1 MTDPLS
7 RDARTTGQPERRRTA
22 SIFLVSAAVVMAC
35 ILVVG
40 GALVI
45 QTAASKTA
53 LVRETMRDR
62 AFQVTELLA
71 LQAGGALRFGREEAL
86 APPLARALEAAEG
99 QAMSGLG
106 FTLAS
111 GAMAET
117 GPVTAELRALAAE
130 AAESGAPALSKDG
143 FSVAVPAVVGA
154 DATLVGAVAM
164 EWSPERS
171 IATARRELYAQLSVA
186 GLVML
191 AAMIAA
197 TLFLRRYLSRPLEDL
212 CAAMNRIAQSD
223 FEAEIPSLRRG
234 DEIGVIGATLTQM
247 RDALAGG
254 AAERRENAFRSAAF
268 DASSAPMMMIDTE
281 MRILHLNAAQT
292 ELLEA
297 LAPAI
302 RETRPDFDPRDVLGK
317 SLGDFHETRHGI
329 ERLVSPEATLPQ
341 TIDMKIGETRLQLRV
356 SAVSDAGGQAIGRVI
371 EFNDV
376 SQQTLNRSIV
386 STLEASQACAEFDT
400 SGGLVRANARFATAL
415 GAGAAEALSG
425 RGCAELLDLSVVAS
439 GGGDAALHKLGGG
452 EPFFGKIRARSGG
465 AVLDGS
471 MFAVLDARGTVM
483 RYMLIGQDVTASER
497 EIEAAESRRA
507 EVEARQSE
515 VVESLSVALRKVS
528 QGDLTARIEKAFAPD
543 YEGLR
548 SDFNSA
554 IDSLCS
560 VVGSVTEMAV
570 NVRREAVEISSSAE
584 SLSQRTERTAAT
596 LEQTAAA
603 LDELTSSVGSAAEGA
618 NRADGVV
625 SEARDH
631 AVRSGEV
638 VREAVAAMSEIEGS
652 AGKIAKIIDVIED
665 IAFQTN
671 LLALNAGVEA
681 ARAGEAGRGFAV
693 VASEVR
699 ALAQRSSDAAREI
712 NDLISS
718 SGVQVQR
725 GVELVDR
732 AGKALEQIVAS
743 VTEISDLV
751 GGIAVSS
758 REQSTG
764 VSEINTA
771 MNQLDQATQQN
782 AAMFEETTAASQS
795 LTGLA
800 ENLNEAVSRFETGAA
815 PAGAVVEL
823 RKTSGAARKGG
834 GTPNPAPAR
843 PAPSSSAATATA
855 PSTAVATDEEGWE
868 EF

>member
-1 MTDPLS
+1 MSETSS
-7 RDARTTGQPERRRTA
+7 RPQAAAGQPERRRRTT
-22 SIFLVSAAVVMAC
+22 SIFVVSALPVVLS
-35 ILVVG
+35 ILLVG
-40 GALVI
+40 GVLI
-45 QTAASKTA
+45 YQTTSSKTA
-53 LVRETMRDR
+53 MVREAVRDR
-62 AFQVTELLA
+62 ALQVTELLA

-86 APPLARALEAAEG
+86 AAPLERALQAAPG
-99 QAMSGLG
+99 QALSGLG
-106 FTLAS
+106 FTEAS
-111 GAMAET
+111 GSMAET
-117 GPVTAELRALAAE
+117 GPVSADLRALAAE
-130 AAESGAPALSKDG
+130 AVRSGAPVLSEDG
-143 FSVAVPAVVGA
+143 FSVAVPAFVGA
-154 DATLVGAVAM
+154 DATLAGAVAM
-164 EWSPERS
+164 EWSPDQS
-171 IATARRELYAQLSVA
+171 IGQARRELVGQILLA

-191 AAMIAA
+191 AATFGAM
-197 TLFLRRYLSRPLEDL
+197 LFLRRHLARPLEDL
-212 CAAMNRIAQSD
+212 SAAMNRIARSD
-223 FEAEIPSLRRG
+223 FDSELPALRRS

-247 RDALAGG
+247 RDALAEG

-281 MRILHLNAAQT
+281 MRILHLNAAQS

-302 RETRPDFDPRDVLGK
+302 RETRPDFDPKDVLGK
-317 SLGDFHETRHGI
+317 SLADFHEPRDGI
-329 ERLVSPEATLPQ
+329 ERLVGPDAALPQ
-341 TIDMKIGETRLQLRV
+341 TIDMKMGETRLQLRV
-356 SAVSDAGGQAIGRVI
+356 SAVCDGRGRQIGRVV

-386 STLEASQACAEFDT
+386 STLDASQACAEFDAA
-400 SGGLVRANARFATAL
+400 GRLVRANARFASAI
-415 GAGAAEALSG
+415 GAGSPDALHG
-425 RGCAELLDLSVVAS
+425 RACGELIDLSVVAA
-439 GGGDAALHKLGGG
+439 GDGDAALKTLARG
-452 EPFFGKIRARSGG
+452 EPFFGKIRARSDA

-483 RYMLIGQDVTASER
+483 RYLLIGQDITAAER
-497 EIEAAESRRA
+497 DIEAAEQRRA
-507 EVEARQSE
+507 ELEARQSE

-528 QGDLTARIEKAFAPD
+528 QGDLTARIETAFAQD

-548 SDFNSA
+548 ADFNSA

-570 NVRREAVEISSSAE
+570 NVRKEAVEISTSAE

-603 LDELTSSVGSAAEGA
+603 LDQLTSSVGSAAEGA

-732 AGKALEQIVAS
+732 AGKALEQIVSS
-743 VTEISDLV
+743 VTEISELV

-795 LTGLA
+795 LTRLA
-800 ENLNEAVSRFETGAA
+800 ESLNDAVKRFETGT
-815 PAGAVVEL
+815 PHGGAVVEL
-823 RKTSGAARKGG
+823 RRAEAGASS
-834 GTPNPAPAR
+834 R
-843 PAPSSSAATATA
+843 PKEAAVQSRPVQAAATASEPAAAA
-855 PSTAVATDEEGWE
+855 PSAQDDGWE

>member
-1 MTDPLS
+1 MSETLS
-7 RDARTTGQPERRRTA
+7 SESAPDGQRERRRRSA
-22 SIFLVSAAVVMAC
+22 SIFVVSALPVVVS
-35 ILVVG
+35 ILLVG
-40 GALVI
+40 SALVF
-45 QTAASKTA
+45 QATSSKTA
-53 LVRETMRDR
+53 MVREAVRDR
-62 AFQVTELLA
+62 ALQVTELLA

-86 APPLARALEAAEG
+86 STPFARALEAGKE
-99 QAMSGLG
+99 QAISSLG
-106 FTLAS
+106 YTEAS
-111 GAMAET
+111 GPIAET
-117 GPVTAELRALAAE
+117 GPVGADLRALAAE
-130 AAESGAPALSKDG
+130 AARSGAPAVSEDG
-143 FSVAVPAVVGA
+143 YSVAVPSFVGE
-154 DATLVGAVAM
+154 DATLAGAVAM
-164 EWSPERS
+164 EWSPDQP
-171 IATARRELYAQLSVA
+171 IAQARRDLLGQILLA

-191 AAMIAA
+191 GATTAAM
-197 TLFLRRYLSRPLEDL
+197 LFLRRHLSRPLQEL
-212 CAAMNRIAQSD
+212 SGAVNRIARSD
-223 FEAEIPSLRRG
+223 FEAEVPSLRRG
-234 DEIGVIGATLTQM
+234 DEIGVIGAALSQM
-247 RDALAGG
+247 RDALAAG
-254 AAERRENAFRSAAF
+254 AAERRDNAFRSAAF
-268 DASSAPMMMIDTE
+268 DASSAPMMMIDNE
-281 MRILHLNAAQT
+281 MRILHLNAAQSD
-292 ELLEA
+292 LFRA
-297 LAPAI
+297 LAPVI
-302 RETRPDFDPRDVLGK
+302 RETRPDFDPDNVVGR
-317 SLGDFHETRHGI
+317 SLADFHDPRHGI
-329 ERLVSPEATLPQ
+329 ERLVGPDATLPQ
-341 TIDMKIGETRLQLRV
+341 TVDMKIGETRLQLRI
-356 SAVSDAGGQAIGRVI
+356 SAVSDGRDQAIGRVV

-386 STLEASQACAEFDT
+386 STLDASQACAEFDT
-400 SGGLVRANARFATAL
+400 AGRLVRANARFATAL
-415 GAGAAEALSG
+415 GARSEEAVTG
-425 RGCAELLDLSVVAS
+425 RGCAELLDLSVIAA
-439 GGGDAALHKLGGG
+439 GDAGAALNKLGRG
-452 EPFFGKIRARSGG
+452 EPFFGKIRARSAD

-483 RYMLIGQDVTASER
+483 RYLLIGQDVTAAER
-497 EIEAAESRRA
+497 DIEAADKRRA
-507 EVEARQSE
+507 ELEARQSE

-528 QGDLTARIEKAFAPD
+528 QGDLTARIERAFAQE

-548 SDFNSA
+548 ADFNSA
-554 IDSLCS
+554 IDNLCS

-570 NVRREAVEISSSAE
+570 NVRKEAVEISSSAE

-795 LTGLA
+795 LTRLA
-800 ENLNEAVSRFETGAA
+800 ESLNDAVKRFDTGT
-815 PAGAVVEL
+815 PQAGAVVEL
-823 RKTSGAARKGG
+823 RRTSTVSSRGAEA
-834 GTPNPAPAR
+834 TPPPAR
-843 PAPSSSAATATA
+843 PATSPATATTPA
-855 PSTAVATDEEGWE
+855 AVPAAEDEGWE